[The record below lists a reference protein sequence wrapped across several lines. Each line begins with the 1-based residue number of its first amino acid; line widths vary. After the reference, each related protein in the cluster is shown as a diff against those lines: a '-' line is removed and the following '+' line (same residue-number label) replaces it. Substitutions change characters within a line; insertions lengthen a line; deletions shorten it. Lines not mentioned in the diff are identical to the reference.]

1 MMVVVK
7 VPTERGGSNVER
19 FTAHGAVCVYFNR
32 LTPEA
37 RKLTRSRLFVASSD
51 QFDMVAGVVA
61 SLEGY
66 GTDYDVDVD
75 EGLTELPHR
84 LAGKLLK
91 EGSEDEF

>member
-32 LTPEA
+32 MAPEA
-37 RKLTRSRLFVASSD
+37 RAKTRSRLFVESD
-51 QFDMVAGVVA
+51 DVFDVIAGVMA
-61 SLEGY
+61 SLEVY

-84 LAGKLLK
+84 LAGKLLE